1 MRCPHCQHNGSRVVD
16 SRPTDDGKVI
26 RRRRECEA
34 CGFRFT
40 TFERIEETPLLVIKK
55 NGDRE
60 EFSREKILRGIIRA
74 AEKRPVAMEEITKI
88 VDEVESKVRTLGENE
103 VSTQLIGEYI
113 MGLLADVDEISYIRF
128 ASVYRQFKDM
138 SVFMKELEEMMA
150 RDKKNHK
157 KSQNENEK

>member
-55 NGDRE
+55 NGERE
-60 EFSREKILRGIIRA
+60 EFSRDKILRGIIRS
-74 AEKRPVAMEEITKI
+74 AEKRPVGMDKI
-88 VDEVESKVRTLGENE
+88 NQIVYQVENTFRS
-103 VSTQLIGEYI
+103 
-113 MGLLADVDEISYIRF
+113 
-128 ASVYRQFKDM
+128 
-138 SVFMKELEEMMA
+138 
-150 RDKKNHK
+150 
-157 KSQNENEK
+157 